1 MGFEPVIK
9 FSADLNIFLT
19 PAIIVFVIFSLISL
33 YQIYYVIKL
42 KTVTALRA

>member
-1 MGFEPVIK
+1 
-9 FSADLNIFLT
+9 
-19 PAIIVFVIFSLISL
+19 VIFSLISL